1 MAMIIDLIL
10 KPYAERNGGKL
21 FLWMDNC
28 GLHTTPCLENV
39 YRQASTSL
47 GLLPNMTS
55 TLQVLDLVVNGP
67 MKAHIRNLR
76 AGRLGDYFSDFKSVY
91 EVEREKPVDQ
101 QELPKWAPP
110 KPSLH
115 ECITDIINL
124 VASGSFCTEK
134 FKANIARTF
143 ISTGTCFDENGNFAV
158 YHQIAGTG
166 AVAGGKFELLEGIFF
181 CWREI

>member
-1 MAMIIDLIL
+1 M
-10 KPYAERNGGKL
+10 
-21 FLWMDNC
+21 WMDNC
-28 GLHTTPCLENV
+28 GLHTTPCLQNV
-39 YRQASTSL
+39 YRQAGTSL
-47 GLLPNMTS
+47 GLLPPNMTS

-101 QELPKWAPP
+101 QDLPKWAPP

-143 ISTGTCFDENGNFAV
+143 ISTGTCFDGSGNFAV
-158 YHQIAGTG
+158 YHQIAQGGTMPSIDISKQKL
-166 AVAGGKFELLEGIFF
+166 VLTEDDFF
-181 CWREI
+181 QTIIDDHADFDYQDED